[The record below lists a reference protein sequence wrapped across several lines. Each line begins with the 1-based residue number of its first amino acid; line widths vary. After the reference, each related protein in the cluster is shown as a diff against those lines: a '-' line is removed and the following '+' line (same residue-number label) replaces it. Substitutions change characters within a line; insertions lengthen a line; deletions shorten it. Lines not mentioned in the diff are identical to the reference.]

1 MFLVIGLLLCVFF
14 SALVY
19 RRLDVSDERFAL
31 DGLSAHEANVWV
43 SFTRFH
49 QLRHA
54 SQVLTPVTK
63 LDLIEI
69 RLNFGRRISRM
80 REHLLFFFRRG
91 ENRDYFELF
100 LEFLVHFSRLY
111 EIGLILLIQSF
122 SISVR
127 VRFLEFHICFI
138 TLDRVVQ
145 KLLLIHASE
154 IEGLLFDRYPPLG
167 LRIQQSRGLF
177 CRLLDRPGK
186 VAGGRRVGDRLDEGG
201 ISRVVFW
208 SFERV
213 LSGLWGSTKG
223 RRFHQRRFHRYWE
236 LGFEFCKSVR
246 TAHFGAFQVSPLVRK
261 NLGFVL
267 CCGRFESLDDFEI
280 GERLRKLI
288 LVWRRQISPGSWS
301 NQSFKLEILLVNG
314 LHSLLGVRFRIL
326 ADDHLV
332 VGELVVSYGFW
343 LWRYVTLGR
352 ARYHRVILVHPGVDR
367 VLGWLHNV
375 GRCSPLRVLGHLY
388 SFLRIDPTL
397 RDLTVASN
405 SLHPSFN
412 PDFRWSIPAR
422 TLNII
427 RNPFLTQTNAYL
439 FGFIS
444 EHISARVEVNLS
456 AAPTRLFL
464 LNQLRGK
471 PLDLK
476 RPIVA
481 ADALV
486 DRFVIF
492 LASDSLV
499 WELIELIVT
508 ELQGLGQRLNEMAIV
523 HKEIL
528 IKSLSLSFH
537 CVFPI
542 FNVYLLFIL
551 LISSFF
557 TVRLFP
563 NVD

>member
-1 MFLVIGLLLCVFF
+1 MDLLELVFVGEVCLNVLGDVRILRIVHILLILPFENGVHESFDFPLHTFLVDKDALTLFLLLIVHILGVSGRCLLDTMFLVIGLLLCVFF

-201 ISRVVFW
+201 ISRVVF
-208 SFERV
+208 
-213 LSGLWGSTKG
+213 
-223 RRFHQRRFHRYWE
+223 
-236 LGFEFCKSVR
+236 
-246 TAHFGAFQVSPLVRK
+246 
-261 NLGFVL
+261 
-267 CCGRFESLDDFEI
+267 
-280 GERLRKLI
+280 
-288 LVWRRQISPGSWS
+288 
-301 NQSFKLEILLVNG
+301 
-314 LHSLLGVRFRIL
+314 
-326 ADDHLV
+326 
-332 VGELVVSYGFW
+332 
-343 LWRYVTLGR
+343 
-352 ARYHRVILVHPGVDR
+352 
-367 VLGWLHNV
+367 
-375 GRCSPLRVLGHLY
+375 
-388 SFLRIDPTL
+388 
-397 RDLTVASN
+397 
-405 SLHPSFN
+405 
-412 PDFRWSIPAR
+412 
-422 TLNII
+422 
-427 RNPFLTQTNAYL
+427 
-439 FGFIS
+439 
-444 EHISARVEVNLS
+444 
-456 AAPTRLFL
+456 
-464 LNQLRGK
+464 
-471 PLDLK
+471 
-476 RPIVA
+476 
-481 ADALV
+481 
-486 DRFVIF
+486 
-492 LASDSLV
+492 
-499 WELIELIVT
+499 
-508 ELQGLGQRLNEMAIV
+508 
-523 HKEIL
+523 
-528 IKSLSLSFH
+528 
-537 CVFPI
+537 
-542 FNVYLLFIL
+542 
-551 LISSFF
+551 
-557 TVRLFP
+557 
-563 NVD
+563 